1 MTIHSDLN
9 SLPISTSTKNN
20 YQYCWYHSKLEVSY
34 FQNCQK
40 SHVKKDLLNTL
51 PSEAVVRWC
60 SSKQMF
66 LKFSQYSQENMRW
79 SLFLKRLQPLRPATL
94 LKKTQ
99 TQVFSCEICEIF
111 TSFFTEHLR
120 RLLLFC
126 ETLTQYK
133 ILLKSLLIPINKNKE
148 KIICFQKGWL
158 VPKIVLTPPIHIK
171 RCSPKPSN
179 EECS

>member
-1 MTIHSDLN
+1 
-9 SLPISTSTKNN
+9 
-20 YQYCWYHSKLEVSY
+20 
-34 FQNCQK
+34 
-40 SHVKKDLLNTL
+40 
-51 PSEAVVRWC
+51 
-60 SSKQMF
+60 
-66 LKFSQYSQENMRW
+66 MRW

-133 ILLKSLLIPINKNKE
+133 ILLNSLLIPINKNKE
-148 KIICFQKGWL
+148 KIICFQKG
-158 VPKIVLTPPIHIK
+158 
-171 RCSPKPSN
+171 
-179 EECS
+179 